1 MTMFK
6 ECLDIQTSVLKQSLY
21 SGPKFAGQ
29 STSLNI
35 SVTRGNIGYVQML
48 TKNAGPAIVEFEA
61 SLMVRTHRF
70 SVVSSRSYHSLTC
83 VFASKQHQQMILNDA
98 HDTLVCTMDH
108 LAVANLL
115 AKNKEEAIKM
125 LGRMLRA
132 QLAVYGALDER
143 CILTLSKLQLV
154 QTEQT
159 DYLEKALEQLWDQHS
174 TSASPSSK
182 AARVATSKKSN
193 RMMKKLSFRK
203 KAAKL
208 SS

>member
-1 MTMFK
+1 
-6 ECLDIQTSVLKQSLY
+6 
-21 SGPKFAGQ
+21 
-29 STSLNI
+29 
-35 SVTRGNIGYVQML
+35 
-48 TKNAGPAIVEFEA
+48 
-61 SLMVRTHRF
+61 
-70 SVVSSRSYHSLTC
+70 
-83 VFASKQHQQMILNDA
+83 MILGDA
-98 HDTLVCTMDH
+98 HDTLICSMDH

-154 QTEQT
+154 QTEET

-208 SS
+208 NN